1 MRRNY
6 LLSVYVDKDTYERLK
21 EIAQREE
28 RTISYLVNKILREHL
43 GSSSNENSNEKREE
57 KEIKSQETKR
67 EEVKSKK
74 PFSFVIDF

>member
-28 RTISYLVNKILREHL
+28 RTISYLVNKILREYL
-43 GSSSNENSNEKREE
+43 GSSSKEKREE
-57 KEIKSQETKR
+57 KEIKGQETKR